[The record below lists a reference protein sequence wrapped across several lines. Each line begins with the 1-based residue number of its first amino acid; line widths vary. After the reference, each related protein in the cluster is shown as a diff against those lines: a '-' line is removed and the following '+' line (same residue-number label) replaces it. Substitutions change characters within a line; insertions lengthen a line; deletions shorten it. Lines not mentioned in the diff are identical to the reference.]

1 MAKQLLIREVTKRMI
16 VGIMREKRL
25 SWRAAKKVLG
35 IAYLRKTAT
44 DGVFR
49 AFCFS

>member
-1 MAKQLLIREVTKRMI
+1 MAKQLLVREVNKSMI
-16 VGIMREKRL
+16 VGIMRQKRI
-25 SWRAAKKVLG
+25 SWRVALKVLG

-49 AFCFS
+49 AFCFA